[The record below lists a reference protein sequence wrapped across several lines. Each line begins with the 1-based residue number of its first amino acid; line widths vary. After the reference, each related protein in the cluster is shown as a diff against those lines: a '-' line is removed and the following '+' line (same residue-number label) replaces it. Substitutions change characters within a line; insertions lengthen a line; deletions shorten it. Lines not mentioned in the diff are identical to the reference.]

1 MRRAISTAC
10 RTVLI
15 LGLWAALTASQAP
28 TRPVDAREPPA
39 ASAASDAQAANA
51 LKVQLRAV
59 EAAESQILPSWLGAI
74 LSFVGTCL
82 VLWSLHIARAS
93 NAISRQALMVTREGT
108 ENAIRAYLEVG
119 DYALMIDDRGLITP
133 SFVLTNVGRTP
144 ARRVNVVWAVG
155 ELPAADAPNMDL
167 VPTYAQAPLRISHL
181 SAGGSVTPEATAF
194 DPMLSDDDDMGPA
207 HEAVVFG
214 SVDYDDIFSDSVRH
228 RTEFCAQVVIRRD
241 YSKPDRVGWSFT
253 PSAFHNA
260 TDDDCARPPDP
271 W

>member
-1 MRRAISTAC
+1 
-10 RTVLI
+10 
-15 LGLWAALTASQAP
+15 
-28 TRPVDAREPPA
+28 
-39 ASAASDAQAANA
+39 
-51 LKVQLRAV
+51 V

-93 NAISRQALMVTREGT
+93 NAISREALMVTREGT

-119 DYALMIDDRGLITP
+119 DYALMIDDKGLITP

-144 ARRVNVVWAVG
+144 ARRVNVVWSVG
-155 ELPAADAPNMDL
+155 ELPPAEGSSRDL
-167 VPTYAQAPLRISHL
+167 VPTYPQAPLRISHL
-181 SAGGSVTPEATAF
+181 SAAGKVTPEATAF
-194 DPMLSDDDDMGPA
+194 DPMLSDDDEMTA
-207 HEAVVFG
+207 SHEAVVFG

-241 YSKPDRVGWSFT
+241 PAMPERFDWTFT

-260 TDDDCARPPDP
+260 TDDDCAQPPQP